1 MLHQFSKIV
10 LALFILAG
18 IFSSCDKDKDPEP
31 DVIVTPID
39 TVVTTPVDTTTTPV
53 DTTTTPEPEPEPTAI
68 TVLGTD
74 FMATRQPNLVIKFA
88 SLQNSKI
95 RTAPTHGEKQV
106 WDLREYT
113 LPSATTEIDAN
124 FLPVPAGTSFT
135 TATFIRTQPSEFSSD
150 FTFSEFFEASESGY
164 YRLGVKIDSATA
176 NLGNGILLRAPGNED
191 AITPKDL
198 IFKFPMN
205 YNNVNDNVGVLKEN
219 YSLTA
224 PAFGLTNAPVER
236 KLTYTVKSEVVGWGK
251 VFLPQ
256 GGITDST
263 EVLLVK
269 NTESSLANYLLNGS
283 RAPDALLNG
292 LSLVENGK
300 STSIYYRFISKE
312 FGIVAS
318 FSFET
323 NSSGT
328 IKFPATASSYTI
340 SRE

>member
-1 MLHQFSKIV
+1 MLHQFSKIF
-10 LALFILAG
+10 LALFIFAG
-18 IFSSCDKDKDPEP
+18 IFSSCNKDKDPEP

-39 TVVTTPVDTTTTPV
+39 TVVTPPVDTTGTDTVVTP
-53 DTTTTPEPEPEPTAI
+53 DPIPEPTAI
-68 TVLGTD
+68 IVLGTD
-74 FMATRQPNLVIKFA
+74 FMITRQPNLVIKTY

-106 WDLREYT
+106 WDLREYI
-113 LPSATTEIDAN
+113 LPNAEIQTDDK
-124 FLPVPAGTSFT
+124 FRPVPAGTSFT
-135 TATFIRTQPSEFSSD
+135 TATFITTQQSEFSSD
-150 FTFSEFFEASESGY
+150 FTFSEFFEASENGY
-164 YRLGVKIDSATA
+164 YRLGVKIDAGTA
-176 NLGNGILLRAPGNED
+176 NLGNGTLLTATGNED

-205 YNNVNDNVGVLKEN
+205 YNTVNDNVGVLKEK

-251 VFLPQ
+251 VILPQ

-269 NTESSLANYLLNGS
+269 NTETTLSNYFLNGS
-283 RAPDALLNG
+283 RAPDVLLN
-292 LSLVENGK
+292 SLNLKENEK
-300 STSIYYRFISKE
+300 ITFIFYRFMSKQ

-318 FSFET
+318 FGFDT